1 MEYYIRELLS
11 ETKEKEREK
20 HAGGKARKDV
30 NELFEREGMKHI
42 DFYANDEAREKGKL
56 FQKMIYHLFSL
67 RCWTKKTKRLKKGDT
82 LYVQFPTADHFI
94 FQGLFFGWLR
104 MRKIHIVLLIHD
116 LMLLREA
123 LRKDKSIKERIRL
136 WLEEKITLK
145 QCSYMIV
152 HNDRME
158 RYLRNMHIGRNKI
171 VNLRIF
177 DYLIPG
183 WDEEKASK
191 RQISRSMPVIIAGN
205 LSPSK
210 AGYVYQLPEGCRF
223 HLYGVLYEGEDHGSR
238 TYMGAFL
245 PEELPY
251 VMDGSFGLVWDGE
264 SAKTC
269 SGIYGKYLQIN
280 NPHKTSLYLASGI
293 PVIIWEKAALADF
306 VKKYKVGIPIKSLED
321 LEHTLEAITEDEYDE
336 MLIHAKKMAVKLRS
350 GYFTKRAVSICRRKI
365 RS

>member
-1 MEYYIRELLS
+1 
-11 ETKEKEREK
+11 
-20 HAGGKARKDV
+20 
-30 NELFEREGMKHI
+30 
-42 DFYANDEAREKGKL
+42 
-56 FQKMIYHLFSL
+56 
-67 RCWTKKTKRLKKGDT
+67 
-82 LYVQFPTADHFI
+82 
-94 FQGLFFGWLR
+94 
-104 MRKIHIVLLIHD
+104 
-116 LMLLREA
+116 
-123 LRKDKSIKERIRL
+123 
-136 WLEEKITLK
+136 
-145 QCSYMIV
+145 
-152 HNDRME
+152 
-158 RYLRNMHIGRNKI
+158 
-171 VNLRIF
+171 
-177 DYLIPG
+177 
-183 WDEEKASK
+183 
-191 RQISRSMPVIIAGN
+191 
-205 LSPSK
+205 
-210 AGYVYQLPEGCRF
+210 
-223 HLYGVLYEGEDHGSR
+223 
-238 TYMGAFL
+238 MGAFL